1 MIMIDT
7 KVIFIGSKHLGK
19 EALSLVYSLA
29 PNNLK
34 GIITFDDTN
43 DTRSVLSDISSFAAT
58 HNIPLEIA
66 ASRKNCEVI
75 IERMSPDLCLV
86 VGWYW
91 LFSKQILDKI
101 PCGIIGI
108 HGSLLPKYRGGAPIV
123 WAIINGE
130 SKTGVSLFTIT
141 EGMDEGNIWGQK
153 VVPIEDNDYIS
164 DVLQKIELVS
174 LDLLREKY
182 IDIIQGTARPIPQDE
197 DGATYCAL
205 RIPDDGRI
213 RWDLSAHAIYNFIRA
228 QSRPYP
234 GSFTFWESKKV
245 TIWQASQENYI
256 FYGVPGQVARIG
268 PEGVYVI
275 CGDNRPILL
284 HEIQIDD
291 EKPLNSNEALRSIK
305 IRFT

>member
-1 MIMIDT
+1 MIDT

-19 EALSLVYSLA
+19 EVLSLIYSLA

-34 GIITFDDTN
+34 AIITFDDTN
-43 DTRSVLSDISSFAAT
+43 DPRSVLFDFSSFADM

-66 ASRKNCEVI
+66 TSRKNCEEI
-75 IERMSPDLCLV
+75 IERMNPDLCLV

-101 PCGIIGI
+101 PCGIVGI

-141 EGMDEGNIWGQK
+141 EGMDEGNIWYQK
-153 VVPIEDNDYIS
+153 EVPIEDNDYIS
-164 DVLQKIELVS
+164 DVLQKIEIVS

-182 IDIIQGTARPIPQDE
+182 IDIIQGTARSIPQDA

-205 RIPDDGRI
+205 RIPDDGQI
-213 RWDLSAHAIYNFIRA
+213 RWDLPVHAIYNFIRA

-234 GSFTFWESKKV
+234 GSFTFWQGKKV
-245 TIWQASQENYI
+245 TIWRASLDNNI
-256 FYGVPGQVARIG
+256 FYGTPGQVARISM
-268 PEGVYVI
+268 EGVYVI
-275 CGDNRPILL
+275 CGDNRAIRL

-291 EKPLNSNEALRSIK
+291 GKPVNANEALQSIK
-305 IRFT
+305 IRFK